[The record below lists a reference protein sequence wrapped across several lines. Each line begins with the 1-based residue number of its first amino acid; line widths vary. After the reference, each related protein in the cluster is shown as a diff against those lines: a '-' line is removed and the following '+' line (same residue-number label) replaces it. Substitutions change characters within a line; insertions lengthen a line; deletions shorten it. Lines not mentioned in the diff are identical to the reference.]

1 VLFRSG
7 LTAGRIAQRYHRPTL
22 AISID
27 GDLCVGSARS
37 IASID
42 LHAQLDA
49 VHELFAHFGGHQFAC
64 GFSLATTNLDA
75 LRARLTE
82 QFDALDAD
90 LFRRVARVDAELE
103 LAEIDRELLAAHELL
118 QPFGAGNP
126 QPLFLAR
133 GVEVVSQRA
142 FADDCCE
149 LLLRD
154 GGGRAT
160 AVVWPSAK
168 ALLAGLVRAKSDVLF
183 HLEPDEFA
191 PAGARMNVVDARNS
205 TEA

>member
-1 VLFRSG
+1 LP
-7 LTAGRIAQRYHRPTL
+7 AA
-22 AISID
+22 
-27 GDLCVGSARS
+27 
-37 IASID
+37 
-42 LHAQLDA
+42 
-49 VHELFAHFGGHQFAC
+49 
-64 GFSLATTNLDA
+64 NLDA
-75 LRARLTE
+75 LRERLTE
-82 QFDALDAD
+82 QFAALDDD
-90 LFRRVARVDAELE
+90 LFRRVASIDAELR
-103 LAEIDRELLAAHELL
+103 LDEIDRELLAAHEML

-142 FADDCCE
+142 FGEDCCE

-154 GGGRAT
+154 AAGRAT

-168 ALLAGLVRAKSDVLF
+168 ALLAELVRAPSDVLF

-205 TEA
+205 PQA